1 MTEKLVTTYDQIPQ
15 ELRDLKQWGLF
26 KLKWVPERKR
36 NTKIPFSAIDGDNAK
51 SNDPNTWTTFNHAIE
66 ELKLNSKDFDGLS
79 FFFANGYAGIDVD
92 HVESDIMRYRQGDY
106 EDNIV
111 SEFMNVTRSY
121 TEVSQSGTGIH
132 IIFKGE
138 IPGAR
143 RRKNNIEMYDE
154 GRFFALTGKNLGSNK
169 TINKADISVLYDKY
183 LADKKVVPI
192 RNASTSLE
200 PNNLSEFE
208 IIKQAIESKS
218 GENFKALM
226 YGGWEK
232 IYGSH
237 SEADL
242 ALANYL
248 AFWTGKDFGKM
259 DAIFRQSTLYR
270 HKWDEKRGKTTYG
283 VATLNK
289 AINDTNNVFTNPE
302 HRTVKH
308 YNLEFM
314 KDPKEVKEL
323 PKRSWD
329 DTGEADRMIDQFG
342 NLIKYSYINNCWYI
356 FNGSYWEVDQSGK
369 IHQLIDAM
377 TESIGKENIQVP
389 DDADEK
395 EEKAIKKAFD
405 KFVKHSR
412 SNSAKRAVTDEIKH
426 RVPVAPNEFDI
437 DKTLLNVSNGY
448 IDLASGELHDHDI
461 SKLFSKEANVEYS
474 DKAGCDEW
482 IKFLDQIFDHNQE
495 LIDYVQTAVGYS
507 MTGSIK
513 EQIMFILYGNG
524 RNGKSVFLETISNIL
539 GTYAKTIQA
548 SSIMVKQNNGGPNS
562 DIARLA
568 GARLVTSSE
577 PNEGLRMDEG
587 LVKQLTGG
595 DKVVARQ
602 LYGKEFEF
610 EPEFKL
616 WLATNHKPIIR
627 GTDDGIWRRI
637 RLIPFTVQIPD
648 DQVDKD
654 LKYKLARESIGI
666 LNWAVDGALKWQQH
680 GLHTPE
686 IIKGA
691 SEGYRKEMDV
701 ISQFVS
707 DTCEVGSEYSI
718 SASQLYKMYKEW
730 AEDNAQYR
738 MSNTKFGREMVG
750 KFKKVHTRSGW
761 IYQGLKVDSD
771 ARFNWIKQNE

>member
-1 MTEKLVTTYDQIPQ
+1 MTEKLVTTYDQIPK
-15 ELRDLKQWGLF
+15 ELRNLKQWGLF
-26 KLKWVPERKR
+26 KLKWVPERKK
-36 NTKIPFSAIDGDNAK
+36 NTKIPFSAIDGNNAK
-51 SNDPNTWTTFNHAIE
+51 SNDPGTWTTFDEARDA
-66 ELKLNSKDFDGLS
+66 LRLNSKDFDGLS
-79 FFFANGYAGIDVD
+79 FFFANGYAGIDID

-138 IPGAR
+138 IPGSR

-154 GRFFALTGKNLGSNK
+154 GRFFALTGKSLGSNK
-169 TINKADISVLYDKY
+169 VISKADINVLYDKY
-183 LADKKVVPI
+183 LAEKKVVPI
-192 RNASTSLE
+192 RTSTEVE

-208 IIKQAIESKS
+208 IIKQAINSKS
-218 GENFKALM
+218 GDNFKALM

-232 IYGSH
+232 LYGSQ

-248 AFWTGKDFGKM
+248 AFWTGRDFGKM
-259 DAIFRQSTLYR
+259 DAIFRQSVLYR
-270 HKWDEKRGKTTYG
+270 DKWDEKHGKTTYG

-314 KDPKEVKEL
+314 KQGETDKEL
-323 PKRSWD
+323 PRRSWD
-329 DTGEADRMIDQFG
+329 DTGETDRVIDQFG
-342 NLIKYSYINNCWYI
+342 DLIKYSYINKCWYI

-377 TESIGKENIQVP
+377 TESIGKEKIEIP
-389 DDADEK
+389 ADADEK
-395 EEKAIKKAFD
+395 EEAAIKKAFD

-412 SNSAKRAVTDEIKH
+412 SNSAKKAVMDELKH
-426 RVPVAPNEFDI
+426 RVPVSQGEFDV

-461 SKLFSKEANVEYS
+461 EKLFSKEANVEYS
-474 DKAGCDEW
+474 DKSSCDEW
-482 IKFLDQIFDHNQE
+482 IKFLDQIFDHDQE

-548 SSIMVKQNNGGPNS
+548 SSIMVKQNSGGPNS

-587 LVKQLTGG
+587 LVRQLTGG

-637 RLIPFTVQIPD
+637 RLIPFLVQIPD
-648 DQVDKD
+648 DKVDKD

-680 GLHTPE
+680 GLHTPRV
-686 IIKGA
+686 INSA
-691 SEGYRKEMDV
+691 SEGYREEMDV
-701 ISQFVS
+701 LSQFVS
-707 DTCEVGSEYSI
+707 EACDTGSEYSI
-718 SASQLYKMYKEW
+718 PASQLYKLYKSW
-730 AEDNAQYR
+730 AEDNIQYQ
-738 MSNTKFGREMVG
+738 MSNTKFGREMTNR
-750 KFKKVHTRSGW
+750 FKKVHTRTGGV
-761 IYQGLKVDSD
+761 YKGLKVKSD
-771 ARFNWIKQNE
+771 TRLSWMDQK

>member
-79 FFFANGYAGIDVD
+79 FFFANGYAGIDID
-92 HVESDIMRYRQGDY
+92 HVEDDIMRYRSGDY

-111 SEFMNVTRSY
+111 SEFMNATRSY

-138 IPGAR
+138 IPGNR
-143 RRKNNIEMYDE
+143 RRKNNIEMYDD

-232 IYGSH
+232 IYGSQ

-302 HRTVKH
+302 HRTAKH

-323 PKRSWD
+323 PRRSWD
-329 DTGEADRMIDQFG
+329 DTGETDRVIDQFG
-342 NLIKYSYINNCWYI
+342 DVIKYSYINKCWYI

-377 TESIGKENIQVP
+377 TESIGKETVEIP
-389 DDADEK
+389 PDADEK
-395 EEKAIKKAFD
+395 EEAAIKKAFD

-412 SNSAKRAVTDEIKH
+412 SNSAKKAVMDELKH

-461 SKLFSKEANVEYS
+461 TKLFSKEANVEYS

-548 SSIMVKQNNGGPNS
+548 SSIMVKQNNSGPNS

-701 ISQFVS
+701 ISAFIDEMC
-707 DTCEVGSEYSI
+707 DTGEQYQVKSSE
-718 SASQLYKMYKEW
+718 LYQTYKQW
-730 AEDNAQYR
+730 ADDNSQYR
-738 MSNTKFGREMVG
+738 MSNTKFGKELTQ
-750 KFKKVHTRSGW
+750 KFDRKHTMNGNMYIGLCLKKDTRL
-761 IYQGLKVDSD
+761 Q
-771 ARFNWIKQNE
+771 WIK

>member
-36 NTKIPFSAIDGDNAK
+36 NTKIPFSAIDGNNAK
-51 SNDPNTWTTFNHAIE
+51 SNDPNTWTTFDHAIE

-79 FFFANGYAGIDVD
+79 FFFANGYAGIDID

-138 IPGAR
+138 IPGNR

-154 GRFFALTGKNLGSNK
+154 GRFFALTGKSLGSNK
-169 TINKADISVLYDKY
+169 VISKADINVLYDKY
-183 LADKKVVPI
+183 LAEKKVVPI
-192 RNASTSLE
+192 RTSTELE

-208 IIKQAIESKS
+208 IIKQAINSKS
-218 GENFKALM
+218 GDNFKALM

-232 IYGSH
+232 LYGSQ

-248 AFWTGKDFGKM
+248 AFWTGRDFGKM
-259 DAIFRQSTLYR
+259 DAIFRQSVLYR
-270 HKWDEKRGKTTYG
+270 DKWDEKHGKTTYG

-314 KDPKEVKEL
+314 KQGETDKEL
-323 PKRSWD
+323 PRRSWD
-329 DTGEADRMIDQFG
+329 DTGETDRVIDQFG
-342 NLIKYSYINNCWYI
+342 DAIKYSYINKCWYI

-377 TESIGKENIQVP
+377 TESIGKEKIEIP
-389 DDADEK
+389 ADTDEK
-395 EEKAIKKAFD
+395 EEDAIKKAFD

-412 SNSAKRAVTDEIKH
+412 SNSAKKAVMDELKH
-426 RVPVAPNEFDI
+426 RVSVAPNEFDI
-437 DKTLLNVSNGY
+437 DKTLLNASNGY

-461 SKLFSKEANVEYS
+461 EKLFSKEANVEYS
-474 DKAGCDEW
+474 DKASCDEW
-482 IKFLDQIFDHNQE
+482 IKFLDQIFNHDQE

-548 SSIMVKQNNGGPNS
+548 SSIMVKQNSGGPNS

-680 GLHTPE
+680 GLHTPRVIE
-686 IIKGA
+686 SA
-691 SEGYRKEMDV
+691 SEGYREEMDV
-701 ISQFVS
+701 LSQFVS
-707 DTCEVGSEYSI
+707 ETCDTGTEYTI
-718 SASQLYKMYKEW
+718 NASQLYKLYKSW
-730 AEDNAQYR
+730 AEDNIQYQ
-738 MSNTKFGREMVG
+738 MSNTKFGREMTNR
-750 KFKKVHTRSGW
+750 FKKVHTRAGA
-761 IYQGLKVDSD
+761 IYKGLKVKSD
-771 ARFNWIKQNE
+771 TRLNWMDQK

>member
-1 MTEKLVTTYDQIPQ
+1 
-15 ELRDLKQWGLF
+15 
-26 KLKWVPERKR
+26 
-36 NTKIPFSAIDGDNAK
+36 
-51 SNDPNTWTTFNHAIE
+51 
-66 ELKLNSKDFDGLS
+66 
-79 FFFANGYAGIDVD
+79 
-92 HVESDIMRYRQGDY
+92 
-106 EDNIV
+106 
-111 SEFMNVTRSY
+111 
-121 TEVSQSGTGIH
+121 
-132 IIFKGE
+132 
-138 IPGAR
+138 
-143 RRKNNIEMYDE
+143 
-154 GRFFALTGKNLGSNK
+154 
-169 TINKADISVLYDKY
+169 
-183 LADKKVVPI
+183 
-192 RNASTSLE
+192 
-200 PNNLSEFE
+200 
-208 IIKQAIESKS
+208 
-218 GENFKALM
+218 
-226 YGGWEK
+226 
-232 IYGSH
+232 
-237 SEADL
+237 
-242 ALANYL
+242 
-248 AFWTGKDFGKM
+248 
-259 DAIFRQSTLYR
+259 LYR
-270 HKWDEKRGKTTYG
+270 EKWDEKHGKTTYG

-314 KDPKEVKEL
+314 KQGEADKEL
-323 PKRSWD
+323 PRRSWD
-329 DTGEADRMIDQFG
+329 DTGETDRVIDQFG
-342 NLIKYSYINNCWYI
+342 DVIKYSYINKCWYI

-377 TESIGKENIQVP
+377 TESIGKEKIEIP
-389 DDADEK
+389 PDADEK
-395 EEKAIKKAFD
+395 EEAAIKKAFD

-412 SNSAKRAVTDEIKH
+412 SNSAKKAVMDELKH
-426 RVPVAPNEFDI
+426 RVSVAPNEFDI
-437 DKTLLNVSNGY
+437 DKTLLNASNGY

-461 SKLFSKEANVEYS
+461 NKLFSKEANVEYS
-474 DKAGCDEW
+474 DKASCDEC
-482 IKFLDQIFDHNQE
+482 IKFLDQIFDHDQE

-548 SSIMVKQNNGGPNS
+548 SSIMVKQNSGGPNS

-680 GLHTPE
+680 GLHTPRVIE
-686 IIKGA
+686 SA
-691 SEGYRKEMDV
+691 SEGYREEMDV
-701 ISQFVS
+701 LSQFVS
-707 DTCEVGSEYSI
+707 EACDTGTEYTI
-718 SASQLYKMYKEW
+718 NASQLYKLYKSW
-730 AEDNAQYR
+730 AEDNVQYQ
-738 MSNTKFGREMVG
+738 MSNTKFGREMTNR
-750 KFKKVHTRSGW
+750 FKKVHTRAGA
-761 IYQGLKVDSD
+761 IYKGLKVKSD
-771 ARFNWIKQNE
+771 TRLNWMDQK

>member
-1 MTEKLVTTYDQIPQ
+1 MAEKLVTNYDQIPQ
-15 ELRDLKQWGLF
+15 EIRDLKQWGLF
-26 KLKWVPERKR
+26 KLKWVPERQK
-36 NTKIPFSAIDGDNAK
+36 NTKIPYNAINGEKAQSNNA
-51 SNDPNTWTTFNHAIE
+51 DTWTTFDQARA
-66 ELKLNSKDFDGLS
+66 ELELNKDFDGLS
-79 FFFANGYAGIDVD
+79 FFFANGYAGIDID
-92 HVESDIMRYRQGDY
+92 HVEDDILRYRQGDY
-106 EDNIV
+106 EENIV
-111 SEFMNVTRSY
+111 AEFMNATRSY
-121 TEVSQSGTGIH
+121 TEISQSGAGIH
-132 IIFKGE
+132 IIIKGE
-138 IPGAR
+138 IPGSR
-143 RRKNNIEMYDE
+143 RRKNNIEMYDN
-154 GRFFALTGKNLGSNK
+154 GRFFALTGNSFGSSK
-169 TINKADISVLYDKY
+169 TISKANINALYDRY
-183 LADKKVVPI
+183 LAEKKIVPL
-192 RNASTSLE
+192 RTSTDLE

-208 IIKQAIESKS
+208 IIKKAIDSKS
-218 GENFKALM
+218 GQNFKALM
-226 YGGWEK
+226 YGGWEPL
-232 IYGSH
+232 YGSQ

-248 AFWTGKDFGKM
+248 AFWTGRDFGKM
-259 DAIFRQSTLYR
+259 DAIFRQSVLYR
-270 HKWDEKRGKTTYG
+270 EKWDEKHGKTTYG

-314 KDPKEVKEL
+314 KEPDKEL
-323 PKRSWD
+323 PRRSWD
-329 DTGEADRMIDQFG
+329 DTGEADRVIDQFG
-342 NLIKYSYINNCWYI
+342 DLIKYSYINKCWYI

-377 TESIGKENIQVP
+377 TESIGKEKIEIPAN
-389 DDADEK
+389 AEEK
-395 EEKAIKKAFD
+395 EEAAIKKAFD

-412 SNSAKRAVTDEIKH
+412 SNSAKKAVMDELKH

-437 DKTLLNVSNGY
+437 DKTLLNASNGY

-461 SKLFSKEANVEYS
+461 NKLFSKEANVEYS
-474 DKAGCDEW
+474 DKASCDEW

-548 SSIMVKQNNGGPNS
+548 SSIMVKQNSGGPNS

-680 GLHTPE
+680 GLHTPRVIE
-686 IIKGA
+686 SA
-691 SEGYRKEMDV
+691 SEGYREEMDV
-701 ISQFVS
+701 LSQFVS
-707 DTCEVGSEYSI
+707 ESCDTGTEYTI
-718 SASQLYKMYKEW
+718 NASQLYKLYKSW
-730 AEDNAQYR
+730 AEDNVQYQ
-738 MSNTKFGREMVG
+738 MSNTKFGREMTNR
-750 KFKKVHTRSGW
+750 FKKVHTRAGA
-761 IYQGLKVDSD
+761 IYKGLKVKSD
-771 ARFNWIKQNE
+771 TRLNWMDQK

>member
-1 MTEKLVTTYDQIPQ
+1 MSYEQIPQ
-15 ELRDLKQWGLF
+15 ELRDLNQWGLF
-26 KLKWVPERKR
+26 KLKWVPERKK
-36 NTKIPFSAIDGDNAK
+36 NTKIPYSAITGDNAK
-51 SNDPNTWTTFNHAIE
+51 SNDPTTWTTFDHALE
-66 ELKLNSKDFDGLS
+66 ELKLNSNDFDGLS
-79 FFFANGYAGIDVD
+79 FFFANGYAGIDID
-92 HVESDIMRYRQGDY
+92 HVEDDLMRYQQGDY

-111 SEFMNVTRSY
+111 TEFMNATRSY

-138 IPGAR
+138 IPGNR

-154 GRFFALTGKNLGSNK
+154 GRFFALTGKSLGSNK
-169 TINKADISVLYDKY
+169 TINKANINVLYEKY
-183 LADKKVVPI
+183 LAEKKVVPL
-192 RNASTSLE
+192 RPETDLE

-208 IIKQAIESKS
+208 IIKQAIDSKS
-218 GENFKALM
+218 GESFKTLM

-232 IYGSH
+232 YYPSQ

-248 AFWTGKDFGKM
+248 AFWTGRDFGKM
-259 DAIFRQSTLYR
+259 DAIFRQSVLFR
-270 HKWDEKRGKTTYG
+270 EKWDEKHGKTTYG

-289 AINDTNNVFTNPE
+289 AINDTNNVFTSPE
-302 HRTVKH
+302 HNTVKQ
-308 YNLEFM
+308 YNLEFL
-314 KDPKEVKEL
+314 KTHNKKL
-323 PKRSWD
+323 PKRSYD
-329 DTGEADRMIDQFG
+329 DTGETDRVIDQFG
-342 NLIKYSYINNCWYI
+342 DVIRYSYINKCWYI
-356 FNGSYWEVDQSGK
+356 FNGSYWEEDQSGK

-377 TESIGKENIQVP
+377 TESIGKEDVVIP
-389 DDADEK
+389 DDANEK
-395 EEKAIKKAFD
+395 EETAIRKAFN

-412 SNSAKRAVTDEIKH
+412 SNSAKKAVMDELKH
-426 RVPVAPNEFDI
+426 RVAVAPGEFDT

-461 SKLFSKEANVEYS
+461 EKLFSKEANVEYS
-474 DKAGCDEW
+474 DTAGCDEW
-482 IKFLDQIFDHNQE
+482 IKFLDQIFDHNQD

-648 DQVDKD
+648 NKVDKD

-666 LNWAVDGALKWQQH
+666 LNWAVDGALKWQQNS
-680 GLHTPE
+680 LHTPE
-686 IIKGA
+686 IIENA

-701 ISQFVS
+701 LSQFIS
-707 DTCEVGSEYSI
+707 ETCDVGEGYSI
-718 SASQLYKMYKEW
+718 NSTQLYRMYKEW
-730 AEDNAQYR
+730 AENNVQYR
-738 MSNTKFGREMVG
+738 MSNTKFGREMSG
-750 KFKKVHTRSGW
+750 RYKKIHTRSGNV
-761 IYQGLKVDSD
+761 YQGLKVDSD
-771 ARFNWIKQNE
+771 ARFNWLKDSK

>member
-154 GRFFALTGKNLGSNK
+154 GRFFALTGKSLGSNK
-169 TINKADISVLYDKY
+169 TISKADINVLYDKY
-183 LADKKVVPI
+183 LAEKKVVPI

-232 IYGSH
+232 IYGSQ

-302 HRTVKH
+302 HRMVKH

-323 PKRSWD
+323 PRRSWD

-342 NLIKYSYINNCWYI
+342 DLIKYSYINNCWYI

-377 TESIGKENIQVP
+377 TESIGKEKIEIPAN
-389 DDADEK
+389 AEEK
-395 EEKAIKKAFD
+395 EETAIKKAFD

-412 SNSAKRAVTDEIKH
+412 SNSAKRAVIDEVKH

-461 SKLFSKEANVEYS
+461 TKLFSKEANVEYS

-482 IKFLDQIFDHNQE
+482 IKFLNQIFDHNQE

-524 RNGKSVFLETISNIL
+524 RNGKSVFLETISNII

-548 SSIMVKQNNGGPNS
+548 SSIMVKQNNSGPNS

-648 DQVDKD
+648 NKVDKD
-654 LKYKLARESIGI
+654 LKYKLARESVGI

-701 ISQFVS
+701 ISAFIDEMC
-707 DTCEVGSEYSI
+707 DTGEQYQVKSSE
-718 SASQLYKMYKEW
+718 LYQTYKQW
-730 AEDNAQYR
+730 ADDNSQYR
-738 MSNTKFGREMVG
+738 MSNTKFGKELTQ
-750 KFKKVHTRSGW
+750 KFDRKHTMNGNMYIGLCLKKDTRL
-761 IYQGLKVDSD
+761 Q
-771 ARFNWIKQNE
+771 WIK

>member
-1 MTEKLVTTYDQIPQ
+1 MSYEKIPK

-26 KLKWVPERKR
+26 KLKWVPERQK
-36 NTKIPFSAIDGDNAK
+36 NTKIPYNALNGEK
-51 SNDPNTWTTFNHAIE
+51 AQTNNTDTWTTFDQAKA
-66 ELKLNSKDFDGLS
+66 ELELNSKEFDGLS

-92 HVESDIMRYRQGDY
+92 HVEDDITRYRQGDY
-106 EDNIV
+106 EENIV
-111 SEFMNVTRSY
+111 AEFMNATRSY
-121 TEVSQSGTGIH
+121 TEISQSGTGIH
-132 IIFKGE
+132 IIIKGE
-138 IPGAR
+138 IPGNR
-143 RRKNNIEMYDE
+143 RRKNNVEMYDE
-154 GRFFALTGKNLGSNK
+154 GRFFALTGNSFGSN
-169 TINKADISVLYDKY
+169 TSINESDISALYEKY
-183 LADKKVVPI
+183 LAEKKIVPMPG
-192 RNASTSLE
+192 NSNQE

-208 IIKQAIESKS
+208 IIKQAINSKS
-218 GENFKALM
+218 GQNFKALM
-226 YGGWEK
+226 YGGWEPL
-232 IYGSH
+232 YGSQ

-259 DAIFRQSTLYR
+259 DAIFRQSSLYR
-270 HKWDEKRGKTTYG
+270 DKWDDKHGKTTYG

-308 YNLEFM
+308 YNLDFM
-314 KDPKEVKEL
+314 KKPDKEL
-323 PKRSWD
+323 PHRSWD
-329 DTGEADRMIDQFG
+329 DTGETDRVIDQFG
-342 NLIKYSYINNCWYI
+342 KLIKYSYINKCWYI
-356 FNGSYWEVDQSGK
+356 FNGSYWEEDKSGK

-377 TESIGKENIQVP
+377 TESIGKEKIIIP
-389 DDADEK
+389 EDADEK
-395 EEKAIKKAFD
+395 QEAAIKKAFD
-405 KFVKHSR
+405 KFLKHAR
-412 SNSAKRAVTDEIKH
+412 SNSAKKAVMDELKH
-426 RVPVAPNEFDI
+426 RIPVGPGEFDI

-461 SKLFSKEANVEYS
+461 DKLFSKEANVEYS
-474 DKAGCDEW
+474 DTAGCEEW
-482 IKFLDQIFDHNQE
+482 IKFLDQIFDHNQD
-495 LIDYVQTAVGYS
+495 LIDYVQTLVGYS

-513 EQIMFILYGNG
+513 EQLMIILYGNG

-548 SSIMVKQNNGGPNS
+548 SSIMVKQNSGGPNS

-654 LKYKLARESIGI
+654 LKFKLARESIGI

-680 GLHTPE
+680 GLHTPK
-686 IIKGA
+686 IIESA
-691 SEGYRKEMDV
+691 SEGYRQEMDV
-701 ISQFVS
+701 LSAFVDEMCDVNS
-707 DTCEVGSEYSI
+707 KYQVKSSE
-718 SASQLYKMYKEW
+718 LYKVYKQW
-730 AEDNAQYR
+730 ADDNSQYK
-738 MSNTKFGREMVG
+738 MSNTKFGREMMQ
-750 KFKKVHTRSGW
+750 KYDRKHTMNGNIYSGLC
-761 IYQGLKVDSD
+761 LKTDT
-771 ARFNWIKQNE
+771 RLQWIK

>member
-1 MTEKLVTTYDQIPQ
+1 MAEKLVTNYDQIPQ
-15 ELRDLKQWGLF
+15 EIRDLKQWGLF
-26 KLKWVPERKR
+26 KLKWVPERQK
-36 NTKIPFSAIDGDNAK
+36 NTKIPYNAINGEKAQSNNA
-51 SNDPNTWTTFNHAIE
+51 DTWTTFDQARA
-66 ELKLNSKDFDGLS
+66 ELELNKDFDGLS
-79 FFFANGYAGIDVD
+79 FFFANGYAGIDID
-92 HVESDIMRYRQGDY
+92 HVEDDILRYRQGDY
-106 EDNIV
+106 EENIV
-111 SEFMNVTRSY
+111 AEFMNATRSY
-121 TEVSQSGTGIH
+121 TEISQSGTGIH
-132 IIFKGE
+132 IIIKGE
-138 IPGAR
+138 IPGSR
-143 RRKNNIEMYDE
+143 RRKNNIEMYDN
-154 GRFFALTGKNLGSNK
+154 GRFFALTGNSFGSSK
-169 TINKADISVLYDKY
+169 TISKANINALYDRY
-183 LADKKVVPI
+183 LAEKKIVPL
-192 RNASTSLE
+192 RTSTDLE

-208 IIKQAIESKS
+208 IIKKAIDSKS
-218 GENFKALM
+218 GQNFKALM
-226 YGGWEK
+226 YGGWEPL
-232 IYGSH
+232 YGSQ

-248 AFWTGKDFGKM
+248 AFWTGRDFGKM
-259 DAIFRQSTLYR
+259 DAIFRQSVLYR
-270 HKWDEKRGKTTYG
+270 EKWDEKHGKTTYG

-314 KDPKEVKEL
+314 KEPDKEL
-323 PKRSWD
+323 PRRSWD
-329 DTGEADRMIDQFG
+329 DTGEADRVIDQFG
-342 NLIKYSYINNCWYI
+342 DVIKYSYINKCWYI

-377 TESIGKENIQVP
+377 TESISKEKIEIP
-389 DDADEK
+389 EGTEES
-395 EEKAIKKAFD
+395 EEKAIRKAFD

-412 SNSAKRAVTDEIKH
+412 SNSAKKAVMDELKH
-426 RVPVAPNEFDI
+426 RVAVAPSEFDT

-448 IDLASGELHDHDI
+448 VDLASGELHNHDI
-461 SKLFSKEANVEYS
+461 EKMFSKEANVEYS
-474 DKAGCDEW
+474 DTASCDEW

-548 SSIMVKQNNGGPNS
+548 SSIMVKQNSGGPNS

-701 ISQFVS
+701 ISAFIDEMC
-707 DTCEVGSEYSI
+707 DTGEQYQVKSSE
-718 SASQLYKMYKEW
+718 LYQTYKQW
-730 AEDNAQYR
+730 ADDNSQYR
-738 MSNTKFGREMVG
+738 MSNTKFGKELTQ
-750 KFKKVHTRSGW
+750 KFDRKHTMNGNMYIGLCLKKDTRL
-761 IYQGLKVDSD
+761 Q
-771 ARFNWIKQNE
+771 WIK

>member
-1 MTEKLVTTYDQIPQ
+1 MTEKLVTTYDQIPK
-15 ELRDLKQWGLF
+15 ELRNLKQWGLF
-26 KLKWVPERKR
+26 KLKWVPERKK
-36 NTKIPFSAIDGDNAK
+36 NTKIPFSAIDGNNAK
-51 SNDPNTWTTFNHAIE
+51 SNDPGTWTTFDEARE
-66 ELKLNSKDFDGLS
+66 ALRLNSKDFDGLS
-79 FFFANGYAGIDVD
+79 FFFANGYAGIDID

-138 IPGAR
+138 IPGSR

-154 GRFFALTGKNLGSNK
+154 GRFFALTGKSLGSNK
-169 TINKADISVLYDKY
+169 VISKADINVLYDKY
-183 LADKKVVPI
+183 LAEKKVVPI
-192 RNASTSLE
+192 RTSTELE

-208 IIKQAIESKS
+208 IIKQAINSKS
-218 GENFKALM
+218 GDNFKALM

-232 IYGSH
+232 LYSSQ

-248 AFWTGKDFGKM
+248 AFWTGRDFGKM
-259 DAIFRQSTLYR
+259 DAIFRQSVLYR
-270 HKWDEKRGKTTYG
+270 EKWDEKHGKTTYG

-314 KDPKEVKEL
+314 KQSETDKQL
-323 PKRSWD
+323 PRRSWD
-329 DTGEADRMIDQFG
+329 DTGETDRVIDQFG
-342 NLIKYSYINNCWYI
+342 DVIKYSYINKCWYI

-377 TESIGKENIQVP
+377 TESIGKETVEIP
-389 DDADEK
+389 PDADEK
-395 EEKAIKKAFD
+395 EEAAIKKAFD

-412 SNSAKRAVTDEIKH
+412 SNSAKKAVMDELKH
-426 RVPVAPNEFDI
+426 RVPVAPGEFDI

-461 SKLFSKEANVEYS
+461 TKLFSKEANVEYS

-548 SSIMVKQNNGGPNS
+548 SSIMVKQNSGGPNS

-680 GLHTPE
+680 GLHTPRVIE
-686 IIKGA
+686 SA
-691 SEGYRKEMDV
+691 SEGYREEMDV
-701 ISQFVS
+701 LSQFVS
-707 DTCEVGSEYSI
+707 EACDTSTEYTI
-718 SASQLYKMYKEW
+718 NASQLYKLYKSW
-730 AEDNAQYR
+730 AEDNVQYQ
-738 MSNTKFGREMVG
+738 MSNTKFGREMTNR
-750 KFKKVHTRSGW
+750 FKKVHTRAGA
-761 IYQGLKVDSD
+761 IYKGLKVKSD
-771 ARFNWIKQNE
+771 TRLNWMDQK